1 LGEQRQLDRSAE
13 PKRLTDR
20 LLSQLEELNLEGEAT
35 VPDSYEP
42 TLAELRAQLV
52 DWRGIG
58 SRLIERLQCG
68 TSTTD
73 LIETVFT
80 IQEII
85 SPPTRRR
92 GLAAP
97 RERRIDRALTAKTLV
112 TPGLPAE
119 STSP

>member
-1 LGEQRQLDRSAE
+1 MGEQRQLDRSAE

-20 LLSQLEELNLEGEAT
+20 LLSQLEELNLEGEAI

-58 SRLIERLQCG
+58 NRLIERLQCG

-92 GLAAP
+92 GSLHLDGDDS
-97 RERRIDRALTAKTLV
+97 I
-112 TPGLPAE
+112 E
-119 STSP
+119 S